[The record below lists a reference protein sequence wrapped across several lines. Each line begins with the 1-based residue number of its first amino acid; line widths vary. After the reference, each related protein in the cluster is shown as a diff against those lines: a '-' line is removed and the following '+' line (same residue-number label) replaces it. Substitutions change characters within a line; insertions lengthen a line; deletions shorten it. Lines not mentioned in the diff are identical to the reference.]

1 MSSSCRRRALG
12 VAGGL
17 ALAAT
22 QAWGA
27 GWDFQPRIELR
38 AIHDDNYRL
47 TDVPGAEIEV
57 TGAFLDAELA
67 LRSENPRGLIELA
80 PRVRSSVFPD
90 EGGEESTDWFVG
102 FGWQNRTP
110 RLETRIEAD
119 YADES
124 VVTSELVPADF
135 PDVDLGD
142 TVAGDSGRVSVRNRR
157 NLISLQPSL
166 AWRWSPTR
174 RLEAGLNYV
183 DASYDQS
190 LVEQTGFTDLVASAG
205 IAVDVTQRDSLAG
218 RLRAGTYEPEGAR
231 ADTERAGIEGEWMR
245 RWSPTMRMYVRAGID
260 TAETDVQMLDAQ
272 RQPVGAAVSETAFV
286 GGVGAAWTYE
296 VTELVLDAVRSVS
309 PSSSGVVVDRDELRF
324 RVRREVKP
332 RLAAFANL
340 RSIRTVGSVEEVAA
354 VRDRDYLTA
363 RVGFEWRM
371 NRPTR
376 VLGAYDYA
384 WQEFEGEPSDA
395 TSNAIS
401 ISFVYEP
408 RRRGD

>member
-1 MSSSCRRRALG
+1 
-12 VAGGL
+12 
-17 ALAAT
+17 
-22 QAWGA
+22 
-27 GWDFQPRIELR
+27 
-38 AIHDDNYRL
+38 
-47 TDVPGAEIEV
+47 
-57 TGAFLDAELA
+57 
-67 LRSENPRGLIELA
+67 
-80 PRVRSSVFPD
+80 
-90 EGGEESTDWFVG
+90 
-102 FGWQNRTP
+102 
-110 RLETRIEAD
+110 
-119 YADES
+119 
-124 VVTSELVPADF
+124 
-135 PDVDLGD
+135 
-142 TVAGDSGRVSVRNRR
+142 
-157 NLISLQPSL
+157 
-166 AWRWSPTR
+166 
-174 RLEAGLNYV
+174 
-183 DASYDQS
+183 
-190 LVEQTGFTDLVASAG
+190 
-205 IAVDVTQRDSLAG
+205 
-218 RLRAGTYEPEGAR
+218 
-231 ADTERAGIEGEWMR
+231 
-245 RWSPTMRMYVRAGID
+245 MYVRAGID

-272 RQPVGAAVSETAFV
+272 RQPVGVAVSETAVV

-395 TSNAIS
+395 ASNAIS
-401 ISFVYEP
+401 LSFVYEP